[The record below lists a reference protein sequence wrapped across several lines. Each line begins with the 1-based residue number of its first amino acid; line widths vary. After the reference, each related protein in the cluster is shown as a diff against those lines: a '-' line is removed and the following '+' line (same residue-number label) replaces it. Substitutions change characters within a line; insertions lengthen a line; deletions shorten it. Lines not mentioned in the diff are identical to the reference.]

1 MPTPGAPE
9 LTTVRGAAVLLWVV
23 AAGFGLPALL
33 VARHLL
39 ERRELPMFFGLFR
52 MYGGGL
58 FERFS
63 PEAFAILLAV
73 FAGLSAVE
81 AVAGW
86 MLWNGSRAGGVLAL
100 ALLPFEIVFWA
111 GFAVPIPPIGAI
123 VRLGLLA
130 AGWGSLR

>member
-86 MLWNGSRAGGVLAL
+86 MLWNGSRAGGVLAP
-100 ALLPFEIVFWA
+100 ALLPFEVLVR
-111 GFAVPIPPIGAI
+111 GGLGGPPSPLETA
-123 VRLGLLA
+123 R
-130 AGWGSLR
+130 